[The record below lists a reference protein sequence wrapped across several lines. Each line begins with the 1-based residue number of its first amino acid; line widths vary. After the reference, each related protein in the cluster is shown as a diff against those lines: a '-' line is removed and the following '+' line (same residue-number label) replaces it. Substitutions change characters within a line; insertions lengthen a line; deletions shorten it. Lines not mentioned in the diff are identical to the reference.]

1 MYFAREVSQQPAR
14 RRRKA
19 GKGGHHTLA
28 ALLWHSKAPREWWAL
43 LRNPIF
49 SLSSGKVT
57 PGWYSPSCAEAGRC
71 TWGQDEAV
79 QRELEP
85 TRVNSLEVSRF
96 GVLVSAKCYCEIL
109 IYIYIYI
116 TYIAYCYMRTSRFD
130 QQDLD
135 FSNLDCRNY

>member
-1 MYFAREVSQQPAR
+1 MRKFSLFTAPHNERCTLPGRCLSSQPGGEGRQA
-14 RRRKA
+14 
-19 GKGGHHTLA
+19 KGDTTHWQRSSGTQRHPGRGGLCSGI
-28 ALLWHSKAPREWWAL
+28 L
-43 LRNPIF
+43 
-49 SLSSGKVT
+49 SLSSGKGT

-109 IYIYIYI
+109 IYI
-116 TYIAYCYMRTSRFD
+116 
-130 QQDLD
+130 
-135 FSNLDCRNY
+135 